1 MVEFDARR
9 TSHAESRTAEKG
21 TRGVHQA
28 TGSNLCDRDRFTKRG
43 SGKLLRSASTA
54 EAILFAGR
62 SGAFTTAGFK
72 TSQWGDYSE
81 REHEITESIARRA
94 YELFESRGFTHGL
107 DGEDWKRAQSEILLN
122 VPVDIKETENELV
135 IRAEVPGFSEEN
147 LEVQVA
153 PHSVFISGMRQESAE
168 QNEGKTVYSERRCDR
183 IFRIFDL
190 PSHVDPATM
199 DLTLNDGILEIKVSK
214 VAIVQQPAPLVRR
227 ASA

>member
-1 MVEFDARR
+1 MPNHEPLK
-9 TSHAESRTAEKG
+9 KG
-21 TRGVHQA
+21 QEVFIKRPVQIFA
-28 TGSNLCDRDRFTKRG
+28 TVIGSPSEAAG
-43 SGKLLRSASTA
+43 SYCVRLQPLKQYYLLEDLEPSQRPVSKPAS
-54 EAILFAGR
+54 G
-62 SGAFTTAGFK
+62 
-72 TSQWGDYSE
+72 GDYSE